1 MLCGSLD
8 GRRVQGRVDTSRRVA
23 EFLRCSP
30 ETILTLL
37 TGYTPIQNK
46 KFKTINK
53 TEMYPN
59 YVLNLLV
66 NDLIYFSAKSG
77 VCPSPIVNK
86 SWLLYAREGFIISNQ
101 KWPLQITN
109 PIIRLSEI
117 PNQPFSWFTAHDATT
132 ASCCYLGK
140 NAATCFSY
148 WV

>member
-1 MLCGSLD
+1 MAESLH
-8 GRRVQGRVDTSRRVA
+8 
-23 EFLRCSP
+23 CSP
-30 ETILTLL
+30 ETIITLL

-86 SWLLYAREGFIISNQ
+86 SWLLYAREGFIISN
-101 KWPLQITN
+101 
-109 PIIRLSEI
+109 
-117 PNQPFSWFTAHDATT
+117 
-132 ASCCYLGK
+132 
-140 NAATCFSY
+140 
-148 WV
+148 